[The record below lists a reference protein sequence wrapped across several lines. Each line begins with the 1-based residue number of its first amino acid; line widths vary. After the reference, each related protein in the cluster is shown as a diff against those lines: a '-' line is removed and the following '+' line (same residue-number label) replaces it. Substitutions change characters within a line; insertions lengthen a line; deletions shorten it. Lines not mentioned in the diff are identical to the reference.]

1 MANSKRSWTPDRNMA
16 TRLFLVVMVLLAITA
31 CGGESEPDGVLIG
44 VVDQVTG
51 DRDVEAFVLVDGAGN
66 SHRFIPAPGLLCGGE
81 PLEHLRAHLVE
92 RDQVTVTFE
101 RDESGVRIA
110 TGIDHRS

>member
-1 MANSKRSWTPDRNMA
+1 VA
-16 TRLFLVVMVLLAITA
+16 TRLLLIVMVLLAITA

-51 DRDVEAFVLVDGAGN
+51 DRDVEAFVLMDEAGN
-66 SHRFIPAPGLLCGGE
+66 NYRFIPAPGLLCGGE